1 MKRCQTVRTY
11 AHLVKPGEIVHELFS
26 FEYVLETLGSW
37 DGGVM
42 LRLLDME
49 EGSVSEQFYAAF
61 DTIDV
66 LA

>member
-1 MKRCQTVRTY
+1 M
-11 AHLVKPGEIVHELFS
+11 HELLS
-26 FEYVLETLGSW
+26 LEYVLETMDNW

-49 EGSVSEQFYAAF
+49 EGSISEQFYAVF